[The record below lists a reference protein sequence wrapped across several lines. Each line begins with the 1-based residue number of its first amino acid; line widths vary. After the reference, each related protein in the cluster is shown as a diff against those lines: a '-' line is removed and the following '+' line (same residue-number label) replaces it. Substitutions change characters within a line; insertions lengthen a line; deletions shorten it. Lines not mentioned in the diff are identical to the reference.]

1 MKHGT
6 RCLIGFL
13 SFPCLLCTMATML
26 LLLSANPISAQ
37 FTEIDPGLPK
47 SANPCVVWGDYDN
60 DGDLDVLVAGAG
72 KQDVAFTTIYNNSDR
87 VFTNS
92 GIILLGT
99 ATAGATGT
107 PLTRLYRQ
115 RWRRVHA
122 GGTSVPQLLPR
133 FGRLG

>member
-1 MKHGT
+1 MTLDLYHVPLLHVACVVRMLGT
-6 RCLIGFL
+6 IV
-13 SFPCLLCTMATML
+13 
-26 LLLSANPISAQ
+26 LLLSPNPAAAQ
-37 FTEIDPGLPK
+37 FTEIPPGLPK
-47 SANPCVVWGDYDN
+47 SANRCVVWGDYDG
-60 DGDLDVLVAGAG
+60 DGDLDVLVAGVG
-72 KQDVAFTTIYNNSDR
+72 KQDVAFTTIYNNTDR

-133 FGRLG
+133 FRRVG